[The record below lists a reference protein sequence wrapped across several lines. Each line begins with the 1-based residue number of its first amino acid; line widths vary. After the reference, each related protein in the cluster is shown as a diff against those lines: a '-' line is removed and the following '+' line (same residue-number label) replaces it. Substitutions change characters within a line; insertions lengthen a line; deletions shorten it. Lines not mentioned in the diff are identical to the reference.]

1 MTHELKY
8 MPGFGNHFATEALDG
23 ALPKSQNSPQRAPYG
38 LIAELLSG
46 TAFTVKRQE
55 NLRTWLYRIRPSVLQ
70 GKFEALNYDSIK
82 TAPLGDDHTS
92 PQQLRWDPMPEIKG
106 EANFIEGMVTVAA
119 NGDAA
124 MRQGNAIHLYNAN
137 RSMTDE
143 YFYNSDGDYLIVP
156 QAGKLRV
163 KTEMG
168 LLDVEPSEIVC
179 IPRGVKF
186 QIEIPAKAAR
196 GYVLEIYGNHMVL
209 PELGPIGS
217 SGLANARDFQ
227 SPVAWFEEKEGNFKL
242 ISKYA
247 GKFFQAPISHS
258 PFDVVAWHGNY
269 TPYKYDLKTFN
280 TINTV
285 SYDHP
290 DPSIFTVLT
299 SPSEHEGSANVDF
312 VIFPPRWMVAE
323 NTFRPPYYHRNV
335 MSEYMGLIHGVYD
348 AKPNG
353 GFEPGGGS
361 LHSCMAAHG
370 PEAAAFDKASSEEL
384 KPQFQGNTLAFMFE
398 SSYYYKTTAYAMES
412 ETLQDE
418 YYRCWEGLTPT
429 FNPDKI

>member
-1 MTHELKY
+1 MTDELKY
-8 MPGFGNHFATEALDG
+8 MPGFGNHFASEALEG
-23 ALPKSQNSPQRAPYG
+23 ALPKDQNSPQRPPYG

-46 TAFTVKRQE
+46 TAFTVKRHE
-55 NLRTWLYRIRPSVLQ
+55 NLRTWLYRIEPSVSQ
-70 GKFEALNYDSIK
+70 GKFEETEFAKIK
-82 TAPLGDDHTS
+82 TAPLSDKFVT
-92 PQQLRWDPMPEIKG
+92 PQQLRWNPMPSLNNEQT
-106 EANFIEGMVTVAA
+106 FIEGLVTVAA

-124 MRQGNAIHLYNAN
+124 MRQGNAIHLYSAN
-137 RSMTDE
+137 KSMSDE

-156 QAGKLRV
+156 QAGHLHV

-168 LLDVEPSEIVC
+168 RLTVEPSEILV

-186 QIEIPAKAAR
+186 QVEILSDNAT
-196 GYVLEIYGNHMVL
+196 GYCLEIYGNHLVL

-217 SGLANARDFQ
+217 SGLANPRDFQ
-227 SPVAWFEEKEGNFKL
+227 APIAWYEEKEGDFKL

-247 GKFFQAPISHS
+247 GKFFEASIDHS

-269 TPYKYDLKTFN
+269 TPYKYDLRKFN

-361 LHSCMAAHG
+361 LHSCMASHG
-370 PEAAAFDKASSEEL
+370 PEAAVLEKASTEEL
-384 KPQFQGNTLAFMFE
+384 KPEYQGNTLAFMFE
-398 SSYYYKTTAYAMES
+398 SSFYYKTTEYAMQGG
-412 ETLQDE
+412 TLQED
-418 YYRCWEGLTPT
+418 YHKCWDGIKPS
-429 FNPDKI
+429 FDPKQI